1 MGVAVLVMAK
11 APRPGHAKTR
21 LEPLLGPE
29 GCARLQME
37 LIRVAVAWGRTVG
50 PVHVAVDPADGID
63 EVAALVGAPGVAGDA
78 EATASPGVALHPQEG
93 DDLGS
98 RLAAATARVFA
109 VHDGPVVTIGTDMP
123 TLGPFHAAA
132 VADDFAH
139 GVDAIFGPAHDG
151 GYYLVGLRAPQP
163 ELFALPP
170 EAWGGPDVFPLTA
183 GIAGRLELSVGLLRG
198 ERDLDT
204 PADAEALL
212 LHHALPEGVAAIL
225 RG

>member
-1 MGVAVLVMAK
+1 MAK
-11 APRPGHAKTR
+11 SPRPGHAKTR
-21 LEPLLGPE
+21 LEPLLGPD
-29 GCARLQME
+29 GCARLQAE

-50 PVHVAVDPADGID
+50 PVHVAVDPGDGVD
-63 EVAALVGAPGVAGDA
+63 EVGSLVGSDA
-78 EATASPGVALHPQEG
+78 TLFAQEG
-93 DDLGS
+93 ADLGQ
-98 RLAAATARVFA
+98 RLASATGRVFA

-123 TLGPFHAAA
+123 TLGAFHADALR
-132 VADDFAH
+132 DDFAH

-151 GYYLVGLRAPQP
+151 GYYLVALGAPRP

-183 GIAGRLELSVGLLRG
+183 GIARELELSVGLLRG

-204 PADAEALL
+204 PGDAEALL

-225 RG
+225 RGG